1 MTTIA
6 LRKVGAIQPTLISV
20 LFMAVQDRVRRY
32 VETYMIYTELS
43 SKSDR
48 LLADMG
54 LRRADIWA
62 VAKGASV
69 SERSANG
76 AASRF

>member
-1 MTTIA
+1 MTTMA
-6 LRKVGAIQPTLISV
+6 MRKVGLIQPTLISV
-20 LFMAVQDRVRRY
+20 LFMAIQERVQRY

-43 SKSDR
+43 AKSDR

-62 VAKGASV
+62 VAKGASLN
-69 SERSANG
+69 EISANG
-76 AASRF
+76 AVSRF

>member
-6 LRKVGAIQPTLISV
+6 LRKVGLIQPTLISV

-32 VETYMIYTELS
+32 VETYMIYTELA

-62 VAKGASV
+62 VAKGASM
-69 SERSANG
+69 SQRSANG
-76 AASRF
+76 AVSRV